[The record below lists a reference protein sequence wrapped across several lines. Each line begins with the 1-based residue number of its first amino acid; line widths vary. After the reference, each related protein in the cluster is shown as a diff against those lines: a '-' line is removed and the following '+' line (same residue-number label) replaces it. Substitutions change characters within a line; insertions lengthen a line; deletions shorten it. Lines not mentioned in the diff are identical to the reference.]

1 MPASGQPYPGESA
14 ASLYSLSIPS
24 DLLPPMS
31 VMGGQPCLLTYLS
44 IRPPTSFCLSY
55 SSSSFLSGK
64 RHPLFSRRRP
74 PHLSFSI
81 PSDFAILSGLPLLR
95 HGIPSLLPIR
105 IRSAL
110 PRVSALPPLFPFDA
124 AAPIPARRQYAHSRC
139 TEIFYHRPAVP
150 GEYRLKP
157 YEPRK
162 IPLNGGFPV
171 VFSVSV
177 QSSASPRYTRSQPAR
192 GPAYHLLSYGEKGWD
207 KNPSCPFYG
216 FMV

>member
-1 MPASGQPYPGESA
+1 MFGIPQGRPHGDSDNQAGRGAAFALYGASAAAALFTGAASGRPYLGESA
-14 ASLYSLSIPS
+14 ASLYSLSI
-24 DLLPPMS
+24 LS
-31 VMGGQPCLLTYLS
+31 VF
-44 IRPPTSFCLSY
+44 IRKAPFP
-55 SSSSFLSGK
+55 
-64 RHPLFSRRRP
+64 
-74 PHLSFSI
+74 FSI

-139 TEIFYHRPAVP
+139 TEIFYHRPAAP

-171 VFSVSV
+171 VFSASV
-177 QSSASPRYTRSQPAR
+177 QGGAAPCYTRPQPAR
-192 GPAYHLLSYGEKGWD
+192 DPAYQLLSYGESGWD
-207 KNPSCPFYG
+207 ENPSCPFYG